1 MAWLRHF
8 QRPGIGNEAAL
19 APRTLPASFRRMTYQ
34 TLLLERRDQIAI
46 LTINRPDKLNA
57 LNDQVVGELH
67 QAALTLAKDDAVRG
81 IILTGSGPK
90 AFVAG
95 ADIGDLAKQ
104 GVLDG
109 RRRALNGQQM
119 LFAFERMGKPV
130 LAAVNGFAL
139 GGGCELAMSCHIR
152 IASENAR
159 FGQPE
164 VNLGITPGYGG
175 TPRLPRIVGQGNA
188 LYMLLTGEHVNAQDA
203 LRMGLVSRVV
213 PQDQLMAESDKLM
226 KVIVSKGPAAL
237 ALTIEAVDRGLET
250 SLEEGLRI
258 EADAFGL
265 VASTQD
271 MKEGLNAFLE
281 KRPANF
287 KNH

>member
-1 MAWLRHF
+1 
-8 QRPGIGNEAAL
+8 
-19 APRTLPASFRRMTYQ
+19 MTYQ
-34 TLLLERRDQIAI
+34 TLLLEIRGGIAF

-57 LNDQVVGELH
+57 LNDTVVSELAD
-67 QAALTLAKDDAVRG
+67 AAARVAGDAAVRG
-81 IILTGSGPK
+81 VILTGAGPK

-104 GVLDG
+104 GVMDG
-109 RRRALNGQQM
+109 RQRARDGQRM

-139 GGGCELAMSCHIR
+139 GGGCELAMACHLR
-152 IASENAR
+152 IAGENAR

-175 TPRLPRIVGQGNA
+175 TQRLPRIVGKGNA
-188 LYMLLTGEHVNAQDA
+188 LWMLLTAEHVNAQDA
-203 LRMGLVSRVV
+203 LRMGLVSKVF
-213 PQDQLMAESDKLM
+213 PPDQLLAEAEKIM
-226 KVIVSKGPAAL
+226 QGIIAKGPVAL

-250 SLEEGLRI
+250 TLEEGLRI

-265 VASTQD
+265 VASTRD
-271 MKEGLNAFLE
+271 MKEGLTAFLE
-281 KRPANF
+281 KRAARF
-287 KNH
+287 EGT

>member
-1 MAWLRHF
+1 
-8 QRPGIGNEAAL
+8 
-19 APRTLPASFRRMTYQ
+19 MTYT
-34 TLLLERRDQIAI
+34 TLLLDIRDGIAF

-57 LNDQVVGELH
+57 LNDQVVAELH
-67 QAALTLAKDDAVRG
+67 QAALALKADESVRG
-81 IILTGSGPK
+81 VILTGSGPK

-109 RRRALNGQQM
+109 RQRALNGQQM
-119 LFAFERMGKPV
+119 LYAIERMGKPV

-139 GGGCELAMSCHIR
+139 GGGCELAMACHIR

-175 TPRLPRIVGQGNA
+175 TQRLPRIVGKGNA
-188 LYMLLTGEHVNAQDA
+188 LYMLLTGEHVNAADA

-213 PQDQLMAESDKLM
+213 PQDQLMAEAEKLM
-226 KVIVSKGPAAL
+226 RTVVSKGPVAL
-237 ALTIEAVDRGLET
+237 ALTMEAVDRGLET
-250 SLEEGLRI
+250 TLEEGMRI

-265 VASTQD
+265 VASSQD
-271 MKEGLNAFLE
+271 MKEGLTAFLE
-281 KRPANF
+281 KRPAKF
-287 KNH
+287 TGR

>member
-1 MAWLRHF
+1 M
-8 QRPGIGNEAAL
+8 
-19 APRTLPASFRRMTYQ
+19 SYQ
-34 TLLLERRDQIAI
+34 TLLLEIRDGIAF

-57 LNDQVVGELH
+57 LNDTVVSELA
-67 QAALTLAKDDAVRG
+67 QAAAALTADPLVRG
-81 IILTGSGPK
+81 VILTGAGPK

-95 ADIGDLAKQ
+95 ADIGDLAQQ
-104 GVLDG
+104 GVMDG

-139 GGGCELAMSCHIR
+139 GGGCEMAMACHIR

-175 TPRLPRIVGQGNA
+175 TQRLPRIVGKGNA
-188 LYMLLTGEHVNAQDA
+188 LWMLLTAEHVNAADA
-203 LRMGLVSRVV
+203 LRMGLVSKVV
-213 PQDQLMAESDKLM
+213 PQDQLLAEAEKTM
-226 KVIVSKGPAAL
+226 KAIVARGPVAL

-250 SLEEGLRI
+250 TLEEGLRI

-271 MKEGLNAFLE
+271 MKEGLTAFLE
-281 KRPANF
+281 KRAAKF
-287 KNH
+287 EGK

>member
-1 MAWLRHF
+1 M
-8 QRPGIGNEAAL
+8 
-19 APRTLPASFRRMTYQ
+19 SYQ
-34 TLLLERRDQIAI
+34 TLLLDISDGIAV

-57 LNDQVVGELH
+57 LNDQVVSELH
-67 QAALTLAKDDAVRG
+67 QAALALRADPGVRG
-81 IILTGSGPK
+81 VILTGAGPK

-109 RRRALNGQQM
+109 RQRALSGQGM
-119 LFAFERMGKPV
+119 LTAFERMGKPV

-139 GGGCELAMSCHIR
+139 GGGCELSMACHIR
-152 IASENAR
+152 ICSENAR

-175 TPRLPRIVGQGNA
+175 TQRLPRIVGKGNA
-188 LYMLLTGEHVNAQDA
+188 LYMLLTAEHVNAQDA
-203 LRMGLVSRVV
+203 LRMGLVSKVV
-213 PQDQLMAESDKLM
+213 PQDQLMAEAAKLM
-226 KVIVSKGPAAL
+226 RTIVAKGPAAL

-250 SLEEGLRI
+250 TLEEGLRI

-265 VASTQD
+265 VASTED
-271 MKEGLNAFLE
+271 MKEGLTAFLE
-281 KRPANF
+281 KRQARF
-287 KNH
+287 TGR

>member
-1 MAWLRHF
+1 M
-8 QRPGIGNEAAL
+8 N
-19 APRTLPASFRRMTYQ
+19 YQ
-34 TLLLERRDQIAI
+34 TLLLETRDSIAF

-57 LNDQVVGELH
+57 LNDLVVSELH
-67 QAALTLAKDDAVRG
+67 HAALAVKADTSVRG
-81 IILTGSGPK
+81 VILTGSGPK

-95 ADIGDLAKQ
+95 ADIADLAKQ
-104 GVLDG
+104 GVMDG
-109 RRRALNGQQM
+109 RQRALNGQQM
-119 LFAFERMGKPV
+119 LSALERLGKPV

-139 GGGCELAMSCHIR
+139 GGGCELAMACHIR

-175 TPRLPRIVGQGNA
+175 TQRLPRIVGKGNA
-188 LYMLLTGEHVNAQDA
+188 LYMLLSAEHVNAQDA

-213 PQDQLMAESDKLM
+213 PQDQLMAEAEKLM
-226 KVIVSKGPAAL
+226 KAIVAKGPVAL

-250 SLEEGLRI
+250 TLEEGLRI

-265 VASTQD
+265 VASTSD
-271 MKEGLNAFLE
+271 MKEGLTAFLE
-281 KRPANF
+281 KRAAKF
-287 KNH
+287 EGR

>member
-1 MAWLRHF
+1 M
-8 QRPGIGNEAAL
+8 
-19 APRTLPASFRRMTYQ
+19 SYQ
-34 TLLLERRDQIAI
+34 TLLLDIQDGIAT

-57 LNDQVVGELH
+57 LNDQVVAELH
-67 QAALTLAKDDAVRG
+67 QAAVALRDDANVRG
-81 IILTGSGPK
+81 VILTGAGPK

-95 ADIGDLAKQ
+95 ADIGDLARQ

-109 RRRALNGQQM
+109 RQRALNGQGM
-119 LFAFERMGKPV
+119 LTAFERMGKPV

-139 GGGCELAMSCHIR
+139 GGGCELAMACHIR
-152 IASENAR
+152 ICSENAR

-175 TPRLPRIVGQGNA
+175 TQRLPRIVGKGNA

-213 PQDQLMAESDKLM
+213 PQDQLAAEATKLM
-226 KVIVSKGPAAL
+226 KTIVAKGPAAL

-250 SLEEGLRI
+250 TLEEGLRI

-271 MKEGLNAFLE
+271 MKEGLAAFLE
-281 KRPANF
+281 KRAAKF
-287 KNH
+287 TGR

>member
-1 MAWLRHF
+1 M
-8 QRPGIGNEAAL
+8 
-19 APRTLPASFRRMTYQ
+19 SYQ
-34 TLLLERRDQIAI
+34 TLLLEIRDGIAI

-57 LNDQVVGELH
+57 LNDTVVAELH
-67 QAALTLAKDDAVRG
+67 DVARALKANADVRG

-109 RRRALNGQQM
+109 RDRALTGQGM
-119 LFAFERMGKPV
+119 LRDFETMGKPV

-139 GGGCELAMSCHIR
+139 GGGCELAMACHIR

-175 TPRLPRIVGQGNA
+175 TQRLPRIVGKGNA
-188 LYMLLTGEHVNAQDA
+188 LYMLLSGEHVNAPDA
-203 LRMGLVSRVV
+203 LRMGLVSKVV
-213 PQDQLMAESDKLM
+213 PQDQLMAEAEKLM
-226 KVIVSKGPAAL
+226 RTIIAKGPIAL
-237 ALTIEAVDRGLET
+237 ALTMDAVDRGLEMT
-250 SLEEGLRI
+250 LEEGLRL

-265 VASTQD
+265 VASTKD
-271 MKEGLNAFLE
+271 MKEGLTAFLE
-281 KRPANF
+281 KRPAKF
-287 KNH
+287 EGE

>member
-1 MAWLRHF
+1 M
-8 QRPGIGNEAAL
+8 N
-19 APRTLPASFRRMTYQ
+19 YQ
-34 TLLLERRDQIAI
+34 TLLLERRDRVAV

-57 LNDQVVGELH
+57 LNDQVVAELH
-67 QAALTLAKDDAVRG
+67 DAALSLGADDTIRG
-81 IILTGSGPK
+81 VILTGSGQK

-109 RRRALNGQQM
+109 RRRALKGQQM

-139 GGGCELAMSCHIR
+139 GGGCELAMACHVR

-175 TPRLPRIVGQGNA
+175 TQRLPRIVGKGNA
-188 LYMLLTGEHVNAQDA
+188 LYLLLTGEHVNAAEA
-203 LRMGLVSRVV
+203 LRIGLVSRVV
-213 PQDQLMAESDKLM
+213 PLDQLLAEAEKIM
-226 KVIVSKGPAAL
+226 QTIVAKGPAAL
-237 ALTIEAVDRGLET
+237 ALTIEAVDRGLDT

-271 MKEGLNAFLE
+271 MKEGLTAFLE
-281 KRPANF
+281 KRPARF
-287 KNH
+287 EGR

>member
-1 MAWLRHF
+1 
-8 QRPGIGNEAAL
+8 
-19 APRTLPASFRRMTYQ
+19 MTYS
-34 TLLLERRDQIAI
+34 TLLLEIRDTIAF

-57 LNDQVVGELH
+57 LNDQVVSELH
-67 QAALTLAKDDAVRG
+67 QAALALKADDSVRG
-81 IILTGSGPK
+81 VVLTGSGPK

-104 GVLDG
+104 GVMDG
-109 RRRALNGQQM
+109 RQRALNGQQM
-119 LFAFERMGKPV
+119 LYAIERMGKPV

-139 GGGCELAMSCHIR
+139 GGGCELSMACHIR

-175 TPRLPRIVGQGNA
+175 TQRLPRIVGKGNA
-188 LYMLLTGEHVNAQDA
+188 LYMLLTGEHVNAADA
-203 LRMGLVSRVV
+203 LRMGLVSKVV
-213 PQDQLMAESDKLM
+213 PQDQLMAEAEKTM
-226 KVIVSKGPAAL
+226 KAIVAKGPVAL
-237 ALTIEAVDRGLET
+237 ALTMDAVDRGLET
-250 SLEEGLRI
+250 TLEEGMRI

-271 MKEGLNAFLE
+271 MKEGLTAFLE
-281 KRPANF
+281 KRPAKF
-287 KNH
+287 TGK

>member
-1 MAWLRHF
+1 MARGYF
-8 QRPGIGNEAAL
+8 S
-19 APRTLPASFRRMTYQ
+19 ASMSYQ
-34 TLLLERRDQIAI
+34 TLLLEIRDQVAT

-57 LNDQVVGELH
+57 LNDLVVAELH
-67 QAALTLAKDDAVRG
+67 QAAAALKDNAAVRG
-81 IILTGSGPK
+81 VILTGAGPK

-95 ADIGDLAKQ
+95 ADIGDLARQ

-109 RRRALNGQQM
+109 RARALKGQQM
-119 LFAFERMGKPV
+119 LFALERMGKPV

-139 GGGCELAMSCHIR
+139 GGGCELAMACHIR
-152 IASENAR
+152 IASDNAR

-164 VNLGITPGYGG
+164 VNLGIVPGYGG
-175 TPRLPRIVGQGNA
+175 TQRLPRIVGKGNA
-188 LYMLLTGEHVNAQDA
+188 LYMLLTGEHVSAVDA

-213 PQDQLMAESDKLM
+213 PQAQLMEEAAKLM
-226 KVIVSKGPAAL
+226 QVIVAKGPVAL

-250 SLEEGLRI
+250 SLDDGLRI

-265 VASTQD
+265 VASTSD

-281 KRPANF
+281 KRPAKF
-287 KNH
+287 EGK

>member
-1 MAWLRHF
+1 MA
-8 QRPGIGNEAAL
+8 
-19 APRTLPASFRRMTYQ
+19 YQ
-34 TLLLERRDQIAI
+34 TLLLEVRDGVAI

-57 LNDQVVGELH
+57 LNDTVVAELH
-67 QAALTLAKDDAVRG
+67 QAAQALAADPAVRG
-81 IILTGSGPK
+81 VVLTGAGPK

-95 ADIGDLAKQ
+95 ADIGDLARQ

-109 RRRALNGQQM
+109 RRRALTGQAM
-119 LFAFERMGKPV
+119 LSAFERMGKPV

-139 GGGCELAMSCHIR
+139 GGGCELAMACHIR

-175 TPRLPRIVGQGNA
+175 TQRLPRIVGKGNA
-188 LYMLLTGEHVNAQDA
+188 LYMLLTGEHVGAQDA

-213 PQDQLMAESDKLM
+213 PADQLLAEAEQIMRS
-226 KVIVSKGPAAL
+226 IIAKGPVAL

-265 VASTQD
+265 VASTSD
-271 MKEGLNAFLE
+271 MKEGLTAFLE
-281 KRPANF
+281 KRPAKF
-287 KNH
+287 EGK